1 MKSMFLLAPA
11 FLLVA
16 ATGPELMRPRVEPS
30 PRFDS
35 AAEAARAVSG
45 GDGGASRAAVAYLR
59 GLGVAGLE
67 ALKSEY
73 ADEVSWR
80 LGEGD
85 SPGHTPETSARI
97 LKALDAVSGQHD
109 GWASGLYWHTDRATA
124 LADARESGLPILNLW
139 LLGRLDDEFC

>member
-16 ATGPELMRPRVEPS
+16 ATGPKLARPRVEAF

-45 GDGGASRAAVAYLR
+45 SDAVSRTAVAYLR

-85 SPGHTPETSARI
+85 SPGHTPEASARI

-109 GWASGLYWHTDRATA
+109 GWASGLYWHTDRAMA